1 MGNTKD
7 EIMARMLALI
17 PPEIDKS
24 EGSFIWDALAPMAIE
39 LAQAYEEIALAK
51 EQSFVG
57 TATGTYLDRGT
68 SERGV
73 NRLPASY
80 AVGVVTLT
88 GTPGTVLA
96 SGIVLA
102 TVNGTLFETTAEATI
117 GAEGTTTVPI
127 KAIVAGAS
135 GLVSAGTI
143 TVIPVSVAGL
153 TAVNNSAAT
162 YGGENEET
170 DDELRA
176 RYFAEISSQRAQDD
190 NVAQYAKWAE
200 EFSGIGRARIFPL
213 WNGANTV
220 KVSILDVNNMVASQ
234 GLVDSFQEYLDPGA
248 QGLGNGVAPIG
259 AIVTVTTATVVSL
272 NIALTVVLTEG
283 YTEPTG
289 VQDAIES
296 YFADIAYNKN
306 TVSYLGL
313 AAQVLSVPSVDQLK
327 SITINSGTAD
337 ISLGAEEIPV
347 LGTFSSQVVTE

>member
-39 LAQAYEEIALAK
+39 MAQAYEEIALAK

-57 TATGTYLDRGT
+57 TATDTYLDRGT

-96 SGIVLA
+96 SGTVLA
-102 TVNGTLFETTAEATI
+102 TLNGTLFETTAEATI
-117 GAEGTTTVPI
+117 GAEGTTSVPI

-153 TAVNNSAAT
+153 TAVNNSAST

-176 RYFAEISSQRAQDD
+176 RYFAEISQRAQDG
-190 NVAQYAKWAE
+190 NVAQYVKWAE
-200 EFSGIGRARIFPL
+200 EFSGIGRVRIFQL

-220 KVSILDVNNMVASQ
+220 KVSILDANNTVAGQ

-248 QGLGNGVAPIG
+248 KGLGNGVAPIG
-259 AIVTVTTATVVSL
+259 AIVSVTTATAVSL
-272 NIALTVVLTEG
+272 NVAVTVVLTKG

-289 VQDAIES
+289 VQDAIET

-313 AAQVLSVPSVDQLK
+313 AAQVLSVASVDQLK

-337 ISLGAEEIPV
+337 ISLGTEEIPV